1 MWWNVT
7 ANTMSSSFEAL
18 GLSLLG
24 SSMMASPDQEKIDS
38 AEQSAIV
45 LINAVKNKI
54 LPRDIITRD
63 SIENA
68 ISLVMATG
76 GSTNAVLHFLAIAA
90 AAEVDWN
97 IDDFERVRQKV
108 PVICDMKPSG
118 KYVATD
124 LNKVGG
130 IPQVLKILME
140 NNLLNTEC
148 LTITGNTIGDELSK
162 IKTNSLD
169 GQDVIRSF
177 SNPLY
182 KEGHLAILKEIC
194 HLKDVWQKLQA

>member
-1 MWWNVT
+1 M
-7 ANTMSSSFEAL
+7 
-18 GLSLLG
+18 
-24 SSMMASPDQEKIDS
+24 
-38 AEQSAIV
+38 
-45 LINAVKNKI
+45 
-54 LPRDIITRD
+54 PRDIITRD

-76 GSTNAVLHFLAIAA
+76 GSTNAVLHFLAIAT

-148 LTITGNTIGDELSK
+148 LTITGNTIGDELAK

-177 SNPLY
+177 LNPLY
-182 KEGHLAILKEIC
+182 KEGHLAILKGNLSPEGCVAKITG
-194 HLKDVWQKLQA
+194 LKNPKITGPAKVFDSESDAMDAIISKKLIMVTLL

>member
-1 MWWNVT
+1 MLSAGKISREDYDGIERNACPTVGACGGMFT

-45 LINAVKNKI
+45 LVNAVKNKI

-90 AAEVDWN
+90 AAEVEDWN
-97 IDDFERVRQKV
+97 IDDFERVRK
-108 PVICDMKPSG
+108 KF
-118 KYVATD
+118 
-124 LNKVGG
+124 L
-130 IPQVLKILME
+130 
-140 NNLLNTEC
+140 
-148 LTITGNTIGDELSK
+148 
-162 IKTNSLD
+162 
-169 GQDVIRSF
+169 
-177 SNPLY
+177 
-182 KEGHLAILKEIC
+182 
-194 HLKDVWQKLQA
+194 